1 MFYSYQVNYYSVLVY
16 TKTIM
21 LIMVNKMMTLI
32 SSAKSMYM
40 YMLKYKKKIE
50 TLLRFD
56 FDIKDVLKHLLFSG
70 YGMILV
76 GLNSYSV

>member
-1 MFYSYQVNYYSVLVY
+1 MVY

-40 YMLKYKKKIE
+40 YMLKLKKIE